1 MLAKQEWAISRL
13 TVITFILRNASEI
26 IEADHVPQ
34 LGERIKTVS
43 NWAKGSKALG
53 WLGVF
58 IDGGVRTNRVVEACQ
73 AGTSSECK
81 KVTFREGGGFIL
93 GAGGGAVTGIAGA
106 QLAIAGATALVFG
119 VTLGAPIIAIVA
131 ITGAAVG
138 SYTGGPTLAKFGEY
152 AGELVYEVSN

>member
-26 IEADHVPQ
+26 TEADHVPL

-81 KVTFREGGGFIL
+81 KVTFREGGWFYTRRWRRRCNWCRCRPISDCWRWRYS
-93 GAGGGAVTGIAGA
+93 AGVWGYSRRTHHRYRRYYWGRSR
-106 QLAIAGATALVFG
+106 LV
-119 VTLGAPIIAIVA
+119 
-131 ITGAAVG
+131 
-138 SYTGGPTLAKFGEY
+138 
-152 AGELVYEVSN
+152 